1 MVVSLPVTGYVPG
14 QDIPVTI
21 EIDNASNVLVTNVK
35 CRLKK
40 VSGGLVCQRLI
51 IISSVESG

>member
-1 MVVSLPVTGYVPG
+1 MVLSLPVTGYVPG

-21 EIDNASNVLVTNVK
+21 EIDNASNVLITNVQ

-40 VSGGLVCQRLI
+40 VSGEVSLSASNRMVP
-51 IISSVESG
+51 ENN